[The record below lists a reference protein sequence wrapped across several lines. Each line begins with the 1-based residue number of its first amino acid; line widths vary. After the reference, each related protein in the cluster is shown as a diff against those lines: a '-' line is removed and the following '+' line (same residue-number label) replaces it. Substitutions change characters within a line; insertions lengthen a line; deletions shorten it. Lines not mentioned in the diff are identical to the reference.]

1 MGSAI
6 ILKLLNVTHYYRNK
20 QNKKWYLPFNYGAD
34 DIELNNVSLHIY
46 QGEAL
51 GIISESQSSKAL
63 VGRILSGEVK
73 PDKGKRT
80 SKTDIF
86 YADVTDRELIQ
97 EDVESFIQ
105 HRITMFHNKD
115 ANVTASNIIE
125 QSQLKGKEQ
134 SSVADLSAE
143 EYAQLLFTLSRF
155 CKANILIYN
164 QILNHLNDEFFNSA
178 IDLADEYINNNQT
191 IVMIDD
197 DISKIEQASNYI
209 AWISHGQLRKEGS
222 INQVLPLF
230 KDHEKDR
237 NSLETVEQQENFD
250 VDWKKSRSKIPELT
264 YNFKRIERYKHA
276 KAPAI
281 IGRFWTLLI
290 TLILGAIIMALFMF
304 NDLGKLQIAQNV
316 DQANI
321 QNKQTNPYEDKLA
334 YGIVLNDKIQ
344 LNGLNHKEHLNL
356 KQYSFVTITGENNSN
371 YRIVVDGK
379 EYKTAKS
386 NVRYFDSAG
395 LFEKHSGKK
404 LAPYM
409 QHNYINYYEYFNSNL
424 HKKHDKVTDQL
435 VPETGKDNRFVV
447 PITSQPISMIFNDS
461 NELTGFVYPM
471 KNQDKLKKEFD
482 ISGNFWIAK
491 SGDGYY
497 MADFKNNKWIYI
509 EL

>member
-20 QNKKWYLPFNYGAD
+20 TNKKWYLPFNYGAD
-34 DIELNNVSLHIY
+34 DIELNNISLHVY

-51 GIISESQSSKAL
+51 GIIGEPNSSKAL
-63 VGRILSGEVK
+63 VGRLLSGEVN
-73 PDKGKRT
+73 PDKGKRV

-86 YADVTDRELIQ
+86 YADISDKRFQRSLVSEF
-97 EDVESFIQ
+97 VEQ
-105 HRITMFHNKD
+105 RITLFQNKYSHD
-115 ANVTASNIIE
+115 MATKIVE
-125 QSQLKGKEQ
+125 QAQLQDKAQIQILE
-134 SSVADLSAE
+134 LSDE
-143 EYAQLLFTLSRF
+143 EYAQLLFTLSQF
-155 CKANILIYN
+155 SKSNILIYN
-164 QILNHLNDEFFNSA
+164 QILQYLNDDFFKKA
-178 IDLADEYINNNQT
+178 IQLADEYINNNQT

-222 INQVLPLF
+222 INQVIPIF
-230 KDHEKDR
+230 KDHESDR
-237 NSLETVEQQENFD
+237 QSLETTEQQENFD

-281 IGRFWTLLI
+281 IGRFWALFI
-290 TLILGAIIMALFMF
+290 TFIVGAIIMALFMF
-304 NDLGKLQIAQNV
+304 NDLGKLQFAQNI

-321 QNKQTNPYEDKLA
+321 QNEQKNPYEDKLA
-334 YGIVLNDKIQ
+334 YGIVLNNNVK
-344 LNGLNHKEHLNL
+344 LEGLRHNGTLNL
-356 KQYSFVTITGENNSN
+356 KQYSFVTITGENNNN
-371 YRIVVDGK
+371 YHVVVDGK
-379 EYKTAKS
+379 DYKTAKS
-386 NVRYFDSAG
+386 NLRYFDSAG

-424 HKKHDKVTDQL
+424 HKDHDKVTKQL

-461 NELTGFVYPM
+461 NQLTGFVYPM
-471 KNQDKLKKEFD
+471 KNKEKLKKEFNIED
-482 ISGNFWIAK
+482 NFWIVK
-491 SGDGYY
+491 YSDGYY
-497 MADFKNNKWIYI
+497 MADLKNNKWIYI